1 MNGFYNK
8 VYNYFVVL
16 IKIRLSNRCKMLNMK
31 EWNNYSQKCSCVFPV
46 PIDIIVEMTF
56 ILQNY
61 YRIYL

>member
-8 VYNYFVVL
+8 RYNYFVAL
-16 IKIRLSNRCKMLNMK
+16 AKIYLLNRCKMLNIK
-31 EWNNYSQKCSCVFPV
+31 EWNNYSQKCSCFFSVQ
-46 PIDIIVEMTF
+46 IDIIVEMTF